1 MGNLYIST
9 YLASYRLDLC
19 HRLAGDYGFRI
30 YHYLGITPDA
40 AVDREDSPFENKV
53 LPVRFLFGKPFA
65 PGLRRLLSQERPR
78 YVFVQEFS
86 LIALQLLAWRKKF
99 GYRLISFCDDSIDM
113 IRGND
118 FRWTHRLARRI
129 VPRLL
134 DNLVLNSP
142 VTASWYQEH
151 FGKGLELP
159 ILRDERLFQELL
171 AAAAPAAVRLRQAC
185 VPDGRKTILFIG
197 RLIPLKN
204 LPFLMR
210 ACIPFRDRARLV
222 IVGAGEQDRY
232 LKELDKEL
240 GLGALFLGPKYGN
253 DLLACYQMADT
264 VVLPSL
270 QEASGAVVG
279 EALMAGCPVL
289 VSERAG
295 ASALVREGTNGY
307 LFHPEK
313 PESLEK
319 ALQAVLSEDRASLTE
334 VRESRCPESFDISFR
349 QLMEDLGL

>member
-1 MGNLYIST
+1 MANLYIST

-19 HRLAGDYGFRI
+19 YRLAGEYGFRI
-30 YHYLGITPDA
+30 YHYLGTTPDA
-40 AVDREDSPFENKV
+40 AVDRDDCPFENKA

-65 PGLRRLLSQERPR
+65 PGLRRLLAREMPR

-86 LIALQLLAWRKKF
+86 LITLQLLAWRKKF

-118 FRWTHRLARRI
+118 FHQTHRLARRI

-142 VTASWYQEH
+142 VTASWYQAH

-159 ILRDERLFQELL
+159 ILSDERLFRERLV
-171 AAAAPAAVRLRQAC
+171 AAAPAAVQLREAC

-210 ACIPFRDRARLV
+210 ACLPFRDRARLV

-232 LKELDKEL
+232 LKALDKEL

-253 DLLACYQMADT
+253 ELLACYQMADM

-270 QEASGAVVG
+270 QEAYGAVVG

-289 VSERAG
+289 VSDKAG
-295 ASALVREGTNGY
+295 ASALIREGVNGY
-307 LFHPEK
+307 LFHPEE
-313 PESLEK
+313 PESLER
-319 ALQAVLSEDRASLTE
+319 ALREILSEDRASLTE
-334 VRESRCPESFDISFR
+334 VRESRCPESFDTSFR
-349 QLMEDLGL
+349 QLMEVLGL